1 MHQSSNHSKFQRM
14 RRRLDLFRQKKEE
27 QSVSHPLRACLP
39 FLCATGV
46 LMTTVVTAASCTLC
60 YRVDA
65 QGQSLAFFHD
75 VATYDAAVS
84 QAETRASKI
93 LETQYSLNQDLS
105 VRATLAPKDQIES
118 LSGVTGSL
126 MESIP
131 ELEHVYTLSVD
142 GTMVGAAQD
151 PSVITQ
157 ALNLVKE
164 RYTTP
169 ETRSL
174 HIDSQVD
181 IRYQYLPAD
190 TGESTAE
197 EMAAAL
203 KNNLDFINTEPHMAA
218 ILQGLIV
225 SMEEAGQDRTMIHSL
240 KTGLFGPLAGLG
252 DAIWWYTA
260 MPIIASI
267 CCSLA
272 TQNNV
277 LGPIFYIL
285 FWALTA
291 IFSRIWFVRLGY
303 NAGVS
308 SIKFIGDNAAYIS
321 KAAGIL
327 GVMVVGGLIPSYV
340 SFAFPETLVISSV
353 SVQGIF
359 DSIMPNILPLGF
371 VFLLYWLFKKKNV
384 NTMKLILL
392 VIALSVALSFL
403 GIM

>member
-1 MHQSSNHSKFQRM
+1 MASNKITKKDLNEMAVRSMAEQCCFSFERM
-14 RRRLDLFRQKKEE
+14 QAVGFCYGMTKCFR
-27 QSVSHPLRACLP
+27 
-39 FLCATGV
+39 
-46 LMTTVVTAASCTLC
+46 
-60 YRVDA
+60 
-65 QGQSLAFFHD
+65 
-75 VATYDAAVS
+75 
-84 QAETRASKI
+84 KI
-93 LETQYSLNQDLS
+93 HGDN
-105 VRATLAPKDQIES
+105 
-118 LSGVTGSL
+118 
-126 MESIP
+126 
-131 ELEHVYTLSVD
+131 
-142 GTMVGAAQD
+142 
-151 PSVITQ
+151 
-157 ALNLVKE
+157 N
-164 RYTTP
+164 
-169 ETRSL
+169 
-174 HIDSQVD
+174 
-181 IRYQYLPAD
+181 
-190 TGESTAE
+190 E
-197 EMAAAL
+197 EMAAAMA
-203 KNNLDFINTEPHMAA
+203 NNLDF
-218 ILQGLIV
+218 
-225 SMEEAGQDRTMIHSL
+225 
-240 KTGLFGPLAGLG
+240 
-252 DAIWWYTA
+252 
-260 MPIIASI
+260 IIASI

-308 SIKFIGDNAAYIS
+308 SIKFIGDNASYIS

>member
-1 MHQSSNHSKFQRM
+1 MASNKITKKDLNEMAVRSMAEQCCFSFERM
-14 RRRLDLFRQKKEE
+14 QAVGFCYGMTKCFR
-27 QSVSHPLRACLP
+27 
-39 FLCATGV
+39 
-46 LMTTVVTAASCTLC
+46 
-60 YRVDA
+60 
-65 QGQSLAFFHD
+65 
-75 VATYDAAVS
+75 
-84 QAETRASKI
+84 KI
-93 LETQYSLNQDLS
+93 HGDN
-105 VRATLAPKDQIES
+105 
-118 LSGVTGSL
+118 
-126 MESIP
+126 
-131 ELEHVYTLSVD
+131 
-142 GTMVGAAQD
+142 
-151 PSVITQ
+151 
-157 ALNLVKE
+157 N
-164 RYTTP
+164 
-169 ETRSL
+169 
-174 HIDSQVD
+174 
-181 IRYQYLPAD
+181 
-190 TGESTAE
+190 E
-197 EMAAAL
+197 EMAAAME
-203 KNNLDFINTEPHMAA
+203 NNLDFINTEPHMAA
-218 ILQGLIV
+218 ILQ
-225 SMEEAGQDRTMIHSL
+225 
-240 KTGLFGPLAGLG
+240 GLFGPLAGLG

-303 NAGVS
+303 NAGVR

-392 VIALSVALSFL
+392 VIALSVVLSFL

>member
-1 MHQSSNHSKFQRM
+1 MQAVGFCYGMTKC
-14 RRRLDLFRQKKEE
+14 FR
-27 QSVSHPLRACLP
+27 
-39 FLCATGV
+39 
-46 LMTTVVTAASCTLC
+46 
-60 YRVDA
+60 
-65 QGQSLAFFHD
+65 
-75 VATYDAAVS
+75 
-84 QAETRASKI
+84 KI
-93 LETQYSLNQDLS
+93 HGDN
-105 VRATLAPKDQIES
+105 
-118 LSGVTGSL
+118 
-126 MESIP
+126 
-131 ELEHVYTLSVD
+131 
-142 GTMVGAAQD
+142 
-151 PSVITQ
+151 
-157 ALNLVKE
+157 N
-164 RYTTP
+164 
-169 ETRSL
+169 
-174 HIDSQVD
+174 
-181 IRYQYLPAD
+181 
-190 TGESTAE
+190 E
-197 EMAAAL
+197 EMAAAMA
-203 KNNLDFINTEPHMAA
+203 NNLDFINTEPHMAA

-225 SMEEAGQDRTMIHSL
+225 SMEEAGQNREMIHSL

-252 DAIWWYTA
+252 T
-260 MPIIASI
+260 PSGGTPP
-267 CCSLA
+267 CPSLPLSA
-272 TQNNV
+272 ALWQRRTMF